1 MSDIHIACD
10 HNYPRILIVEDNSF
24 NIIAVQAILEELN
37 LKDYDMA
44 MNGKL
49 AVEKFNSKLY
59 PANECK
65 LCQRNNLMYSL
76 ILMDCNMPVMD
87 GFQATRAIRS
97 RVDSFNQRQSSDE

>member
-49 AVEKFNSKLY
+49 AVEKFNSRLY
-59 PANECK
+59 PVNGCK

-76 ILMDCNMPVMD
+76 ILMDCNM
-87 GFQATRAIRS
+87 
-97 RVDSFNQRQSSDE
+97 